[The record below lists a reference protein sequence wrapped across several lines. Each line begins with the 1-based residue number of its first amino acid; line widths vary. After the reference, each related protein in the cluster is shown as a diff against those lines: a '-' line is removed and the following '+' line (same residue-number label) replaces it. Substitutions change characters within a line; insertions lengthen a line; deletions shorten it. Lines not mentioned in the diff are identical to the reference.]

1 MPSRK
6 GKILSWWADLVFTR
20 TKDIWAKD
28 NIPVVLICN
37 VKYEGPDNICHNYL
51 DWEVKSDPI
60 PQIVKDTIEQ
70 GKGLSGVH
78 LSGTIWCQLEDMFQ
92 LVGTPQGIECVL
104 FQIIVTPECFEKYRV
119 KCKA

>member
-1 MPSRK
+1 MSQRP
-6 GKILSWWADLVFTR
+6 DLVFTR

-78 LSGTIWCQLEDMFQ
+78 LSGMVTNTI
-92 LVGTPQGIECVL
+92 L
-104 FQIIVTPECFEKYRV
+104 FCLLFLNLRCP
-119 KCKA
+119 